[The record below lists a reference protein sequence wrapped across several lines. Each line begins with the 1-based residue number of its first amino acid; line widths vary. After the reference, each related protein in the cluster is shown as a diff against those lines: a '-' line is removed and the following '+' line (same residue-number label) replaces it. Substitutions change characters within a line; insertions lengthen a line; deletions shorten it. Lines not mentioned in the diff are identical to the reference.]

1 MVKFKAL
8 QSASVTERVTE
19 KVTKKVYEDLTER
32 GRKNT

>member
-8 QSASVTERVTE
+8 QSARVTERVTE